1 MKVRSMT
8 GFARVRKP
16 TPDGELILSLKS
28 VNHRGL
34 DLHFHLPPELDAY
47 ENAVRGVVKNGVARG
62 HLQLHVALTRAG
74 GGVQAILNRPLLEA
88 YLGAFEQARREFN
101 LESRPDLNTALRVPG
116 MFAAETPEL
125 NSEYEK
131 TLLAAASE
139 ALDVLNQFRER
150 EGAEIAQEM
159 RSRSAAIRA
168 LAADMEKIRAQSTA
182 AFQKRLKQKLNE
194 LLHGASIEPQRL
206 AQEAA
211 LLAERSDVSEELARL
226 RTHAAELDDLLKKGG
241 EVGKKLDFLLQ
252 EMNRESNTILSK
264 TSGLGDTG
272 LKITELALAA
282 KAEIDK
288 IREQSLNL
296 E

>member
-16 TPDGELILSLKS
+16 TPDGELVLSLKS

-34 DLHFHLPPELDAY
+34 DLHFHLPAEMDAY
-47 ENAVRGVVKNGVARG
+47 ENAVRSLVKTGVARG
-62 HLQLHVALTRAG
+62 HLQLHAGLTRTG
-74 GGVQAILNRPLLEA
+74 GGVLATLNRPLLEA
-88 YLGAFEQARREFN
+88 YMGAFEQARREFN
-101 LESRPDLNTALRVPG
+101 LECRPDLNAAMRVPG
-116 MFAAETPEL
+116 MFSTETPEL
-125 NSEYEK
+125 DSEYEK
-131 TLLAAASE
+131 ILLAATSE
-139 ALDVLNQFRER
+139 ALEALNQFRER
-150 EGAEIAQEM
+150 EGGEIAQEM
-159 RSRSAAIRA
+159 KSRSVNIRT
-168 LAADMEKIRAQSTA
+168 LAADMEKIRSQATA
-182 AFQKRLKQKLNE
+182 AFQKRLRQKLSE
-194 LLHGASIEPQRL
+194 LLHGTSVEPQRL

-226 RTHAAELDDLLKKGG
+226 RTHAAEVEGLLKKGG